1 VTQAKRAATPEPQEP
16 GLDAGTVTF
25 RDAVAT
31 ARVGGD
37 RVAPGVE
44 QEDYGSPRCGGY
56 RLDMTAEHRL
66 ADQMLRSTRF
76 ALLVVAAIVLR
87 GQVWGSL
94 SPRRRPHRDRP
105 RGGRYRKHRRRARLQ
120 GHSVC
125 RTARRS
131 AAVAP
136 APARRELGRHST
148 SRPIWRTVHAT
159 DRHARR
165 TTRRFGAGDITK
177 RRLPV
182 SQRLDCRCLD
192 VGTTAGDRLVAWR
205 RVHHRQRIGTRRRRV
220 GPKGRGRRCAFGGDP
235 NRVTLMGQSA
245 GGRLTRAA
253 VASSQTKGLFHRAIS
268 QRAPVRIEQ
277 MLTRAEGEKAG
288 LAEAARIGAASL
300 AELRA
305 APAGQIQ
312 GGMLPGRLVSSPR
325 RSAAA
330 LAPRPRPS

>member
-105 RGGRYRKHRRRARLQ
+105 RGGRYRKHRRRAGIRPADQYGAPCMQPTVTRGGRPGGSAPETSPSEDCLYLN
-120 GHSVC
+120 VW
-125 RTARRS
+125 TA
-131 AAVAP
+131 AA
-136 APARRELGRHST
+136 ST
-148 SRPIWRTVHAT
+148 SERRPVIVWSHG
-159 DRHARR
+159 
-165 TTRRFGAGDITK
+165 GAFTIGSGSGRDGD
-177 RRLPV
+177 
-182 SQRLDCRCLD
+182 
-192 VGTTAGDRLVAWR
+192 
-205 RVHHRQRIGTRRRRV
+205 
-220 GPKGRGRRCAFGGDP
+220 
-235 NRVTLMGQSA
+235 
-245 GGRLTRAA
+245 
-253 VASSQTKGLFHRAIS
+253 
-268 QRAPVRIEQ
+268 
-277 MLTRAEGEKAG
+277 
-288 LAEAARIGAASL
+288 
-300 AELRA
+300 
-305 APAGQIQ
+305 
-312 GGMLPGRLVSSPR
+312 
-325 RSAAA
+325 A
-330 LAPRPRPS
+330 LARKGVVVVAHLAATRIV